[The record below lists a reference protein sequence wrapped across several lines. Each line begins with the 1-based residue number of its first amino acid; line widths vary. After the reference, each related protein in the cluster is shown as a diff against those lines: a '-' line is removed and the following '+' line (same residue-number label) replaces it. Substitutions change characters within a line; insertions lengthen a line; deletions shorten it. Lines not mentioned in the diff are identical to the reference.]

1 MNEQLLDSIYSGVT
15 EASPW
20 HTFLNRMCDLCR
32 AQTVTFIISMPRLG
46 ETGLVFSGRAI
57 AEYQRQFVTRFF
69 NHTPFHGQPLNRA
82 FSLDDLMD
90 RATLQA
96 SEYYRDLLV
105 PAATEYVLGL
115 NVACSNGE
123 ICLLTVSRTR
133 EQGNFGPL
141 EKELLESMAA
151 HLSRALSL
159 YVKFHDLRHE
169 RAVFSDALDHLGIG
183 TIVLDKRGRL
193 VCANRTAD
201 TILEESGALRIQ
213 GDRVRAANAAD
224 HAALAQ
230 LLEAA
235 LDAHRRRAFGECA
248 IMKLALPGG
257 ERFLHVLV
265 RPSIEPSAIENSS
278 APAACL
284 FVSVPGVGAMPS
296 SDVIRQLFGFTRA
309 EGTVVRLLL
318 EGLVPK
324 EIAHELDIS
333 LSTVRTHIKSIFTK
347 AGVGRQSELVS
358 SVLRSIA
365 LLA

>member
-15 EASPW
+15 EESPW
-20 HTFLNRMCDLCR
+20 HSFLNQMCDLCR
-32 AQTVTFIISMPRLG
+32 AQTVTFIITMPRLG
-46 ETGLVFSGRAI
+46 ETGLVFSGRAN
-57 AEYQRQFVTRFF
+57 AEYERQYITRFF
-69 NHTPFHGQPLNRA
+69 HFMPFDRQPLNRA
-82 FSLDDLMD
+82 FSLEDVMD
-90 RATLQA
+90 RETLEAT
-96 SEYYRDLLV
+96 EYYRDLLV
-105 PAATEYVLGL
+105 PAATEYVLGM
-115 NVACSNGE
+115 NVACNGE
-123 ICLLTVSRTR
+123 ICRLTISRTP
-133 EQGNFGPL
+133 EQGPFGTL
-141 EKELLESMAA
+141 EKELLESLAT
-151 HLSRALSL
+151 HLTRALSL
-159 YVKFHDLRHE
+159 YVKFHDLSRE

-201 TILEESGALRIQ
+201 TILGESGALRIQ
-213 GDRVRAANAAD
+213 GDRVRATNPAD
-224 HAALAQ
+224 HEALTQSLA
-230 LLEAA
+230 AA
-235 LDAHRRRAFGECA
+235 LDAHHRRAFGECA
-248 IMKLALPGG
+248 ILKLALPGS
-257 ERFLHVLV
+257 ERFLQVLA
-265 RPSIEPSAIENSS
+265 RPSMEPSALENSS

-284 FVSVPGVGAMPS
+284 FVSAPGANAMPS